1 MGCPVGGPGLQGASS
16 LDLSSRSPPPP
27 PCRLSSRRRGSV
39 LAVAEEGDELSTV
52 DVDDADGLPPDFSLL
67 LVFRGRVA
75 EEETDEIEEGVVGE
89 STEIVC
95 HFSAS
100 SLKFF
105 ELGDFVL
112 VLSFFCAIARSFGR
126 FGPEFV
132 SFSPFLVSWEILSP
146 MSLLPLVAS
155 PLTLLLPLPPYF
167 LPNSD
172 HLPLSFRSSLIS
184 SEMAESLL
192 KMELFLLKVE
202 AFSDTM
208 LLFLLERL
216 E

>member
-1 MGCPVGGPGLQGASS
+1 MLAA
-16 LDLSSRSPPPP
+16 
-27 PCRLSSRRRGSV
+27 V
-39 LAVAEEGDELSTV
+39 LEDGDELSPV

-100 SLKFF
+100 SLKFL

-126 FGPEFV
+126 FGPLPVV

-146 MSLLPLVAS
+146 ISLLPLVAS

-172 HLPLSFRSSLIS
+172 HLPLSFRSSLMS

>member
-16 LDLSSRSPPPP
+16 LDLSSRSAPAP
-27 PCRLSSRRRGSV
+27 PCRLSSLRRGSV
-39 LAVAEEGDELSTV
+39 LAVLEGDELSTV
-52 DVDDADGLPPDFSLL
+52 DVDDADGLPPPDLSLL
-67 LVFRGRVA
+67 LALRGRVA

-126 FGPEFV
+126 FGPVFV

-146 MSLLPLVAS
+146 ISLLPPAS
-155 PLTLLLPLPPYF
+155 PLTLLLLPLPYF
-167 LPNSD
+167 LPNSV
-172 HLPLSFRSSLIS
+172 HLPLSFRSSLMS

>member
-16 LDLSSRSPPPP
+16 LDLSSRSVPPP
-27 PCRLSSRRRGSV
+27 PCRLSSLRRGSV
-39 LAVAEEGDELSTV
+39 LAAVLEDGDELSPV

-112 VLSFFCAIARSFGR
+112 VLSFF
-126 FGPEFV
+126 
-132 SFSPFLVSWEILSP
+132 
-146 MSLLPLVAS
+146 
-155 PLTLLLPLPPYF
+155 
-167 LPNSD
+167 
-172 HLPLSFRSSLIS
+172 
-184 SEMAESLL
+184 
-192 KMELFLLKVE
+192 
-202 AFSDTM
+202 
-208 LLFLLERL
+208 
-216 E
+216 

>member
-16 LDLSSRSPPPP
+16 LDLSSRSAAC
-27 PCRLSSRRRGSV
+27 CRLSCRRGSV
-39 LAVAEEGDELSTV
+39 LAVLAGDELSTV
-52 DVDDADGLPPDFSLL
+52 DVDDADGLPDFSLL
-67 LVFRGRVA
+67 VLRGRVA
-75 EEETDEIEEGVVGE
+75 EEETDEEGVVGE
-89 STEIVC
+89 STEMVC

-112 VLSFFCAIARSFGR
+112 LLSFFCAMARSFGR
-126 FGPEFV
+126 FGPVDSLFP
-132 SFSPFLVSWEILSP
+132 SPFLVSWEILSSI
-146 MSLLPLVAS
+146 SLLPAS
-155 PLTLLLPLPPYF
+155 LPLLPYF
-167 LPNSD
+167 LPSSP
-172 HLPLSFRSSLIS
+172 HFPLSLRSSLMS

-192 KMELFLLKVE
+192 KMELFLLKVD

-208 LLFLLERL
+208 LLFLLDRL